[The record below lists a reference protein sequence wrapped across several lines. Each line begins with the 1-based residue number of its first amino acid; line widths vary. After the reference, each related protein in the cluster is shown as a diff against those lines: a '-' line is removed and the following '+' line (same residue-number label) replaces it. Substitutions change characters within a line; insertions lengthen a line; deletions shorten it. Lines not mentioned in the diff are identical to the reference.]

1 MSASKTAIN
10 MDKLRRTKIVATLGP
25 STDDPSVMQS
35 MIENGLDVVRL
46 NFSHG
51 DAETQIKRAEMVRE
65 LSAKAGRIIGILVDL
80 QGPKIRISKFKNDK
94 IELAVGDAF
103 AIDLDVDAEA
113 GNQHEVGCIYD
124 DLPKDVTVGAK
135 LLLDDGRIVLEATEL
150 IGNRI
155 NTKVIVGGQ
164 LSNQKGINLAGGG
177 LSAPA
182 LSDKDKLDIISA
194 ASIDADFLA
203 ISFPRCGDDIRTARK
218 LMEQAGGDAL
228 MVAKIERTEA
238 LDNIDDILDAT
249 DAIMIARGDLGV
261 EIGDAQLPPVQK
273 RLIVQARRK
282 KKAVITAT
290 QMMETMID
298 NAIPTRAEVFDV
310 ANAVFDGTDA
320 VMLSGETAV
329 GKHPAKVI
337 EAMNR
342 ICIETES
349 QPRLQT
355 EKRYV
360 EDGFKLRAQAIAV
373 SAMVIANHY
382 DIKAIAAL
390 TESGKTAL
398 WMSRIS
404 SGIPIFAM
412 SRHSKTRHM
421 VCLYRGVYPVHF
433 KAKSADHAEV
443 NHDVVEILKDYE
455 VVQSGENVIITKGDL
470 LGVEGETS
478 ALKIVTVDE
487 GLLSPQ

>member
-1 MSASKTAIN
+1 MTITKSAN
-10 MDKLRRTKIVATLGP
+10 QMNQLRRTKIVATLGP
-25 STDDPSVMQS
+25 STDDPAVMQT

-65 LSAKAGRIIGILVDL
+65 LSEKAGRIIGVLVDL
-80 QGPKIRISKFKNDK
+80 QGPKIRIARFENDK

-103 AIDLDVDAEA
+103 AIDLDVDPHA
-113 GNQHEVGCIYD
+113 GNQHEVGCSYA

-135 LLLDDGRIVLEATEL
+135 LLLDDGRIVLEALEVA
-150 IGNRI
+150 GNRI
-155 NTKVIVGGQ
+155 NTSVIVGGE
-164 LSNQKGINLAGGG
+164 LSNNKGINLAGGG

-218 LMEQAGGDAL
+218 LMEQAGGNAL

-238 LDNIDDILDAT
+238 LENIDDILDAT
-249 DAIMIARGDLGV
+249 DVIMIARGDLGV

-360 EDGFKLRAQAIAV
+360 GDGFKLRAEAIAV

-412 SRHSKTRHM
+412 SRHQKTSHM

-443 NHDVVEILKDYE
+443 NKDVVEILKEYG
-455 VVQSGENVIITKGDL
+455 VVETGDNVIITKGDL

-487 GLLSPQ
+487 GLLALE

>member
-1 MSASKTAIN
+1 MIISNITN
-10 MDKLRRTKIVATLGP
+10 TMTMQRRTKIVATLGP
-25 STDDPSVMQS
+25 STDDPAVMQA
-35 MIENGLDVVRL
+35 MIDNELDVVRL

-51 DAETQIKRAEMVRE
+51 NADAQIKRAEMVRE
-65 LSAKAGRIIGILVDL
+65 LSEKAGRIIGILVDL
-80 QGPKIRISKFKNDK
+80 QGPKIRIARFKNDK
-94 IELAVGDAF
+94 IELSVGDAF
-103 AIDLDVDAEA
+103 AIDLDVDPDA
-113 GNQHEVGCIYD
+113 GNQHEVGCCYQG
-124 DLPKDVTVGAK
+124 LPKDVTVGAK
-135 LLLDDGRIVLEATEL
+135 LLLDDGRIVLEANE
-150 IGNRI
+150 IVGNRI
-155 NTKVIVGGQ
+155 NTTVVVGGE
-164 LSNQKGINLAGGG
+164 LSNHKGINLAGGG

-182 LSDKDKLDIISA
+182 LSDKDKLDIVSA
-194 ASIDADFLA
+194 ANINADFLA

-218 LMEQAGGDAL
+218 LMEQAGGNAL
-228 MVAKIERTEA
+228 MVAKIERIEA
-238 LDNIDDILDAT
+238 LENIEDILDAT

-337 EAMNR
+337 EAMSR
-342 ICIETES
+342 ICRKTES

-360 EDGFKLRAQAIAV
+360 GDGFMLRAEAIAV
-373 SAMVIANHY
+373 SAMLIANHY

-412 SRHSKTRHM
+412 SRHDKTCHE
-421 VCLYRGVYPVHF
+421 VCLYRGVYPVLF
-433 KAKSADHAEV
+433 KPKSADHAEV
-443 NHDVVEILKDYE
+443 NKDVVDILREYGAVD
-455 VVQSGENVIITKGDL
+455 SGDNVIITKGDL

-487 GLLSPQ
+487 GLLAV

>member
-1 MSASKTAIN
+1 MTTSGTVPHMN
-10 MDKLRRTKIVATLGP
+10 MLRRTKIVATLGP
-25 STDDPSVMQS
+25 STDDPVVMQA
-35 MIENGLDVVRL
+35 MIEHGLDIVRL

-51 DAETQIKRAEMVRE
+51 DAETQIKRAQLVRE
-65 LSAKAGRIIGILVDL
+65 LSKQAGRIIGILVDL
-80 QGPKIRISKFKNDK
+80 QGPKIRIARFKDDK
-94 IELAVGDAF
+94 IQLSPGDAF
-103 AIDLDVDAEA
+103 AIDLDVDPDA
-113 GNQHEVGCIYD
+113 GNQNEVGCSYM
-124 DLPKDVTVGAK
+124 DLPKDVKVGAK
-135 LLLDDGRIVLEATEL
+135 LLLDDGRIVLEAVEVV
-150 IGNRI
+150 GNRI
-155 NTKVIVGGQ
+155 NTKVVVGGE
-164 LSNQKGINLAGGG
+164 LSNNKGINLAGGG

-194 ASIDADFLA
+194 ANIDADFLA

-218 LMEQAGGDAL
+218 LMEQAGGHAL

-238 LDNIDDILDAT
+238 LENIDDILDAT

-261 EIGDAQLPPVQK
+261 EIGDAKLPPVQK
-273 RLIVQARRK
+273 RLIVQARHK

-329 GKHPAKVI
+329 GKHPDKVI
-337 EAMNR
+337 EAMSR
-342 ICIETES
+342 ICKETES
-349 QPRLQT
+349 QPRLQA
-355 EKRYV
+355 EKRYAV
-360 EDGFKLRAQAIAV
+360 DGFQLRAEAIAA
-373 SAMVIANHY
+373 SAMLIANHY
-382 DIKAIAAL
+382 DIKAITAL

-412 SRHSKTRHM
+412 SRHDKTCHT
-421 VCLYRGVYPVHF
+421 VCLYRGVYPVYF
-433 KAKSADHAEV
+433 KPESADHAEV
-443 NHDVVEILKDYE
+443 NKDVIDILKRHGAVE
-455 VVQSGENVIITKGDL
+455 SGENVIITKGDL

-487 GLLSPQ
+487 GLLAF

>member
-1 MSASKTAIN
+1 MSTSQTSKDMN
-10 MDKLRRTKIVATLGP
+10 MLRRTKIVATLGP
-25 STDDPSVMQS
+25 ATDDPKVMRA
-35 MIENGLDVVRL
+35 MIKNGLDVIRL

-51 DAETQIKRAEMVRE
+51 DASTQVKRAEMVRK
-65 LSAKAGRIIGILVDL
+65 LSAEAGRIIGVLVDL
-80 QGPKIRISKFKNDK
+80 QGPKIRISRFENDK
-94 IELAVGDAF
+94 IELVEGDSF
-103 AIDLDVDAEA
+103 AIDLDLDPQA
-113 GNQHEVGCIYD
+113 GNQHEVGCSYQE
-124 DLPKDVTVGAK
+124 LPSDVTVGAK
-135 LLLDDGRIVLEATEL
+135 LLLDDGRIVLEAKE
-150 IGNRI
+150 IVGNRI
-155 NTKVIVGGQ
+155 NTEVIVGGD

-182 LSDKDKLDIISA
+182 LSEKDKQDIISA

-218 LMEQAGGDAL
+218 LMEQAGGNAL

-238 LDNIDDILDAT
+238 LENIDDILDAT
-249 DAIMIARGDLGV
+249 DVIMIARGDLGV

-329 GKHPAKVI
+329 GKHPEKVI

-349 QPRLQT
+349 QPRLQM
-355 EKRYV
+355 EKRYGG
-360 EDGFKLRAQAIAV
+360 EGFNLKAEAIAA
-373 SAMVIANHY
+373 SAMLIANHY
-382 DIKAIAAL
+382 DIQAIAAL
-390 TESGKTAL
+390 TESGKTTL

-412 SRHSKTRHM
+412 SRHKKTNHM

-433 KAKSADHAEV
+433 TAKSADHAEV
-443 NHDVVEILKDYE
+443 NKDVIDKMKEYG
-455 VVQSGENVIITKGDL
+455 VVKSGDHVIITKGDL

-487 GLLSPQ
+487 GLLAL

>member
-1 MSASKTAIN
+1 MSISKTTKD
-10 MDKLRRTKIVATLGP
+10 MKPLRRTKIVATLGP
-25 STDDPSVMQS
+25 ATDAPGVLEAM
-35 MIENGLDVVRL
+35 MENGLDVVRL

-51 DAETQIKRAEMVRE
+51 DAETQIKRAEMVRAISE
-65 LSAKAGRIIGILVDL
+65 KTGRIIGVLVDL
-80 QGPKIRISKFKNDK
+80 QGPKIRIARFENDK
-94 IELAVGDAF
+94 IELTVGDAF
-103 AIDLDVDAEA
+103 SIDLDVNPNA
-113 GNQHEVGCIYD
+113 GNQHEVGCSYQ

-135 LLLDDGRIVLEATEL
+135 LLLDDGRIVLEAKEVV
-150 IGNRI
+150 GNRI
-155 NTKVIVGGQ
+155 NTEVVVGGD

-182 LSDKDKLDIISA
+182 LSDKDKQDIKSA
-194 ASIDADFLA
+194 ASINADFLA

-218 LMEQAGGDAL
+218 LMEQAGGNAL

-238 LDNIDDILDAT
+238 LENIDDILDAT

-273 RLIVQARRK
+273 RLIIQARRK

-342 ICIETES
+342 ICLETES

-360 EDGFKLRAQAIAV
+360 NEGFDLKAEAIAV
-373 SAMVIANHY
+373 SAMFIANNY
-382 DIKAIAAL
+382 NIKAIISL

-412 SRHSKTRHM
+412 SRHKKTSYL
-421 VCLYRGVYPVHF
+421 VCLYRGVYPVYYS
-433 KAKSADHAEV
+433 AKSSDHAEV
-443 NHDVVEILKDYE
+443 NKDVVEILKEYG
-455 VVQSGENVIITKGDL
+455 VVNSGDNVIITKGDL
-470 LGVEGETS
+470 MGVGGKTS
-478 ALKIVTVDE
+478 ALKIATVDE
-487 GLLSPQ
+487 DLLAS